1 MDANEWKAQIKK
13 WEDRIDPVAVTKEDL
28 QEYLNTK
35 LYQYTLDRTT
45 DDNL

>member
-13 WEDRIDPVAVTKEDL
+13 WEDGIDPVAVTKEDL

-35 LYQYTLDRTT
+35 LY
-45 DDNL
+45 